1 MTASIVKKLS
11 TLDRLLPVWIFLA
24 MALGLG
30 LGHAWPGLGP
40 ALERIKLDTVS
51 LPIAIGLLWM
61 MYPVLAKVRYG
72 ELGHLRARGKMLGL
86 SLFFNWIV
94 GPILMFGLAWLFLP
108 DLPHYR
114 TGLILIGLAR
124 CIAMVLIW
132 NLLACGSN
140 ELAAVLVALNSLF
153 QILFYSVLGWLLI
166 TALPA
171 WLGLPGSAFHVSMFA
186 IAKSV
191 AIFLGVPVVAGAL
204 TRLFLVKR
212 RGEEWYEKVFLPRLG
227 PTALLGLLYTIV
239 LMFAMQ
245 GDKILAAPLDVL
257 RIALPLLTY
266 FALVFLAAFLTA
278 RKLGCTYEETAAI
291 AFTAAGNNFELAIA
305 VAVGVFGIASGEAL
319 AGVVGPL
326 IEVPALITLVYLALW
341 LRPRLW
347 PHVQA

>member
-11 TLDRLLPVWIFLA
+11 ILDRLLPVWIFLA

-212 RGEEWYEKVFLPRLG
+212 RGEQWYEKVFLPRLG

-305 VAVGVFGIASGEAL
+305 VAIGVFGIASGEAL

-341 LRPRLW
+341 LRRRLW